1 MIAVSD
7 AYNINILNAYD
18 NDASR
23 IIIIDFRKMV
33 QIVASL
39 TDIFRSIIND
49 HNMLIVQAQWSSYQT
64 HNYPTKQIIIFSR
77 KHSSL
82 MTEKKVL

>member
-1 MIAVSD
+1 MHA
-7 AYNINILNAYD
+7 

-39 TDIFRSIIND
+39 ADIFRSIIHDN
-49 HNMLIVQAQWSSYQT
+49 NMLIVEATVKFQPAL
-64 HNYPTKQIIIFSR
+64 NYLTKQIILFSR